1 MLPNKKISI
10 VTVFFNILA
19 ISCLAIPSV
28 LAVDFNPNFIISDED
43 LLDPGSMSQA
53 TIQKF
58 LQEKGGALVDHTC
71 ISEGKD
77 QNGNQIASQFL
88 TGAQA
93 IYEVA
98 QRWGVSPKFLLVLL
112 QKEQSLVT
120 DPAPTEKDYNWAT
133 GYGVC
138 DGCSLDDPAI
148 QRWKGFYKQI
158 NSAAA
163 QYDYYMDHPSEFPYQ
178 AGKSYRIDNTIVV
191 PTNQATAAMYNY
203 TPHIHG
209 NKNFFNLWTQ
219 WFLRIYPDGSLVQ
232 VKGQP
237 AVWYLQGGTKRP
249 IKSKIALVTRFS
261 EKQIITISQ
270 SDLDAY
276 STGWPINLANYSLVK
291 NSQGQIYLIVDDTR
305 RLITSLK
312 VFKKIGWNP
321 EEVDLVADAD
331 LDSFW
336 EGDPITEDSVYPQ
349 GALAQDKTTGGV
361 YFVKDGTKYPIMS
374 KEIMKV
380 NYPGKNIIKLTS
392 AELDKYPTGDPI
404 KLKDG
409 TIVKSTDSPA
419 VYVVSNGMLR
429 VIPDEK
435 AFTSLGYKW
444 SNLITTSAKALG
456 IHPLGDILTP

>member
-1 MLPNKKISI
+1 MRLNFFHKTAILSLFLIS
-10 VTVFFNILA
+10 NIL
-19 ISCLAIPSV
+19 ISNISLA
-28 LAVDFNPNFIISDED
+28 DFDPNFIISDED
-43 LLDPGSMSQA
+43 LLNKDAMTADS
-53 TIQKF
+53 IQSF
-58 LQEKGGALVDHTC
+58 LVGKNSTLASYTC
-71 ISEGKD
+71 LAQGKGKD
-77 QNGNQIASQFL
+77 DAPITETIVT
-88 TGAQA
+88 TGQA
-93 IYEVA
+93 IYDIS
-98 QRWGVSPKFLLVLL
+98 QRWGINPKFILATL
-112 QKEQSLVT
+112 QKEQSLIENT
-120 DPAPTEKDYNWAT
+120 APSQKQYDWAT
-133 GYGVC
+133 GYAVC
-138 DGCSLDDPAI
+138 DNCSLDDPAI
-148 QRWKGFYKQI
+148 QRWKGFYRQV

-163 QYDYYMDHPSEFPYQ
+163 QFEYYMEHPNKFRFQKNKAYT
-178 AGKSYRIDNTIVV
+178 IDSTSVTPAND
-191 PTNQATAAMYNY
+191 ATAAMYNY
-203 TPHIHG
+203 TPHLRG
-209 NKNFFNLWTQ
+209 NQNFVAIWTR
-219 WFLRIYPDGSLVQ
+219 WFSKHYPDGSLVQ
-232 VKGQP
+232 VPGD
-237 AVWYLQGGTKRP
+237 AGVWYIQYGTRRP
-249 IKSKIALVTRFS
+249 IKSKAALSSRFNS
-261 EKQIITISQ
+261 AQIIPISAT
-270 SDLDAY
+270 DLEGY
-276 STGWPINLANYSLVK
+276 PTGWPITLPNYSLVRSPRK
-291 NSQGQIYLIVDDTR
+291 DIYLIVDDER
-305 RLITSLK
+305 RLVSSMT